1 MYMRRSYYNY
11 EPRQLDNEGDR
22 KILREP
28 LRTRPVEEEKKKD
41 PRQPDWVKNY
51 GINLDNYV
59 SMEEGADLYSMS
71 TVSFM
76 HLAYEA
82 GAVKSTGHRKWV
94 NMQKFEQ
101 FLEDYRL

>member
-1 MYMRRSYYNY
+1 
-11 EPRQLDNEGDR
+11 
-22 KILREP
+22 
-28 LRTRPVEEEKKKD
+28 
-41 PRQPDWVKNY
+41 
-51 GINLDNYV
+51 
-59 SMEEGADLYSMS
+59 MEEGADLYSMS